1 MKREIK
7 RRIDQYLQQKEKQML
22 DGIKRSVQIQ
32 SVKGEPSKEAP
43 FGEGPRLALLD
54 ALKQADELG
63 FKTENLDSRI
73 GFAEYGD
80 GEEMIAVLGHLDVV
94 PAIGEWTHD
103 PFCAEI
109 YDGMLYGRGVLDDKG
124 PVIGALYALAAVR
137 HSGVDLKRRIRVIMG
152 TDEESGSSCVA
163 YYKERKQELPVAG
176 FTPDACFPVIF
187 CEKGCL
193 VFEIGCELSKE
204 TLGRLQKFRGGTA
217 PNVVMEEFEIHMLTE
232 GGSCSLY
239 KKGKSAHAAAP
250 SLGINAGVAAAK
262 ELAQVR
268 LAPEIDD
275 MMRFIADYIGDETQ
289 GKGLGIDYTDEE
301 TGCVSVNLGILG
313 IREGRAYLT
322 LDIRYPNNADPEWIK
337 KEVERKAS
345 SRNLEIQSIRHSPLM
360 YLSKESALIKTLMN
374 VYEPEMGAGAKP
386 VAIGG
391 GTYAKSFSNMAAFG
405 PLFPGQKDC
414 IHQPDE
420 QVEVEL
426 LKKAVRMMAYAMAE
440 LAQAEEVNEWM

>member
-1 MKREIK
+1 M
-7 RRIDQYLQQKEKQML
+7 
-22 DGIKRSVQIQ
+22 V
-32 SVKGEPSKEAP
+32 
-43 FGEGPRLALLD
+43 
-54 ALKQADELG
+54 
-63 FKTENLDSRI
+63 
-73 GFAEYGD
+73 
-80 GEEMIAVLGHLDVV
+80 AVLGHLDVV

-232 GGSCSLY
+232 GGSCSMY
-239 KKGKSAHAAAP
+239 KKGRSAHAAAP

-289 GKGLGIDYTDEE
+289 GKGLGIDHTDEE

-374 VYEPEMGAGAKP
+374 VYEQEMGAGAKP

-420 QVEVEL
+420 QAEVEL

>member
-137 HSGVDLKRRIRVIMG
+137 HSGVD
-152 TDEESGSSCVA
+152 
-163 YYKERKQELPVAG
+163 
-176 FTPDACFPVIF
+176 
-187 CEKGCL
+187 
-193 VFEIGCELSKE
+193 
-204 TLGRLQKFRGGTA
+204 
-217 PNVVMEEFEIHMLTE
+217 
-232 GGSCSLY
+232 
-239 KKGKSAHAAAP
+239 
-250 SLGINAGVAAAK
+250 
-262 ELAQVR
+262 
-268 LAPEIDD
+268 
-275 MMRFIADYIGDETQ
+275 
-289 GKGLGIDYTDEE
+289 
-301 TGCVSVNLGILG
+301 
-313 IREGRAYLT
+313 
-322 LDIRYPNNADPEWIK
+322 
-337 KEVERKAS
+337 
-345 SRNLEIQSIRHSPLM
+345 
-360 YLSKESALIKTLMN
+360 
-374 VYEPEMGAGAKP
+374 
-386 VAIGG
+386 
-391 GTYAKSFSNMAAFG
+391 
-405 PLFPGQKDC
+405 
-414 IHQPDE
+414 
-420 QVEVEL
+420 
-426 LKKAVRMMAYAMAE
+426 
-440 LAQAEEVNEWM
+440 